1 MSKEGLLIA
10 LLISEQSLGKLYNK
24 AEENEV
30 EETKEY
36 TQKKIKQKKLESI
49 LIIMT
54 RIIKGYGM

>member
-24 AEENEV
+24 AEENKV

-36 TQKKIKQKKLESI
+36 TQKKLKSI

-54 RIIKGYGM
+54 RIIKDMGCKKFI